1 MNDAKALIRVTAYV
15 ESSAN
20 NQKNSG
26 ESLCGPMS
34 SGGGA
39 P

>member
-1 MNDAKALIRVTAYV
+1 MNDAKALIRLTAYV
-15 ESSAN
+15 ETSAN
-20 NQKNSG
+20 NQKNPG
-26 ESLCGPMS
+26 ESLRGPIS